1 LRDYG
6 AVEVALPGVAGE
18 AAAARQILAGED
30 SGRGWFRSLLPF
42 LGPAFVAS
50 IAYVDPGNFATNV
63 QAGAQFGYKLLWVVV
78 LANLVAMLLQSL
90 SAKLG
95 IATGMNLAE
104 VCREYLPTWAMVGT
118 FIAAEVVA
126 VATDLAE
133 FLGAAVGFYLLLGV
147 PLWIGGL
154 LTAAATFGI
163 LALQR
168 FGFRPIEAVIGSAVA
183 VILTAYLFETALA
196 RPEWGQVGFHAVV
209 PQIGSDSILLAVGIL
224 GATVM
229 PHVVFLH
236 SALTQNRIVPRS
248 EREARRLFR
257 YEAADVIIAMT
268 IAGLI
273 NLSMIFMAASTFFA
287 TGHHTVGSLQQA
299 EQTLRP
305 LLGPA
310 SGIAFAIALLA
321 SGLSS
326 SSVGT
331 MAGQVIFQGFLRRK
345 VSVWLLRL
353 FTMLPALLVIALGFD
368 PTHTLVISQVVL
380 SFGLP
385 FAVVPL
391 VIFTSD
397 PRIMGSL
404 VNRTPTKIAAWG
416 VTGVVVSLNL
426 LLIAQT
432 FGLRF

>member
-1 LRDYG
+1 
-6 AVEVALPGVAGE
+6 
-18 AAAARQILAGED
+18 
-30 SGRGWFRSLLPF
+30 
-42 LGPAFVAS
+42 
-50 IAYVDPGNFATNV
+50 
-63 QAGAQFGYKLLWVVV
+63 V

-104 VCREYLPTWAMVGT
+104 ICREYLPTWAMIGT
-118 FIAAEVVA
+118 FLAAEV

-147 PLWIGGL
+147 PLWTGGL

-196 RPEWGQVGFHAVV
+196 RPDWGQVGFHAVV

-273 NLSMIFMAASTFFA
+273 N
-287 TGHHTVGSLQQA
+287 HTVGSLQQA

-368 PTHTLVISQVVL
+368 PTQTLVISQVVL

-404 VNRTPTKIAAWG
+404 VNRTPTKIAAWD
-416 VTGVVVSLNL
+416 VTGVVVALNL
-426 LLIAQT
+426 LLVAQT
-432 FGLRF
+432 FGFRF

>member
-6 AVEVALPGVAGE
+6 VEVALPGVAGE
-18 AAAARQILAGED
+18 AAAARRILAGED
-30 SGRGWFRSLLPF
+30 TGRGWFRSLLPF

-50 IAYVDPGNFATNV
+50 IAYVDPGNFATNI
-63 QAGAQFGYKLLWVVV
+63 QAGAQFGYQLLWVVV
-78 LANLVAMLLQSL
+78 LANVVAMLLQGL

-104 VCREYLPTWAMVGT
+104 ICRERLPTWAWIST
-118 FIAAEVVA
+118 FVVAEVVA
-126 VATDLAE
+126 IATDLAE

-168 FGFRPIEAVIGSAVA
+168 FGFRPVEAVIGSAVA
-183 VILTAYLFETALA
+183 VILTAYLFETFLSH
-196 RPEWGQVGFHAVV
+196 PDWGQVGYHAVV
-209 PQIGSDSILLAVGIL
+209 PQLGSGSILLAVGIL

-248 EREARRLFR
+248 QKEARRLFH

-268 IAGLI
+268 IAGMI
-273 NLSMIFMAASTFFA
+273 NLAMIFMAAATFYA
-287 TGHHTVGSLQQA
+287 NGRHEVGSLQQA

-305 LLGPA
+305 LLGHA
-310 SGIAFAIALLA
+310 SSIAFAVALLA

-331 MAGQVIFQGFLRRK
+331 MAGQVVLQGFLRRRI
-345 VSVWLLRL
+345 SVWLLRG
-353 FTMLPALLVIALGFD
+353 FTMLPALVVIGIGLD
-368 PTHTLVISQVVL
+368 PTSTLVLSQVVL

-397 PRIMGSL
+397 RSIMGDL
-404 VNRTPTKIAAWG
+404 VNRTHTKVAAWG
-416 VTGVVVSLNL
+416 VTAIVVGLNL

-432 FGLRF
+432 LGLKF

>member
-1 LRDYG
+1 MRDYG
-6 AVEVALPGVAGE
+6 AAGLTLPGLEGE
-18 AAAARQILAGED
+18 AEAARSILAGED
-30 SGRGWFRSLLPF
+30 HGRGWFRSLLPF

-63 QAGAQFGYKLLWVVV
+63 QAGAQFGYQLLWVVV
-78 LANLVAMLLQSL
+78 LANVIAMLLQSL

-104 VCREYLPTWAMVGT
+104 ICRERMPTWAWILT
-118 FIAAEVVA
+118 FLAAEVVA
-126 VATDLAE
+126 IATDLAE

-154 LTAAATFGI
+154 LTAVATLGI

-168 FGFRPIEAVIGSAVA
+168 FGFRPVEAVIGSAVA
-183 VILTAYLFETALA
+183 VILTAYLFETVIAK
-196 RPEWGQVGFHAVV
+196 PDWGQVAYHAVV
-209 PQIGSDSILLAVGIL
+209 PEIGSGSILLAVGIL

-236 SALTQNRIVPRS
+236 SALTQNRIIPRS
-248 EREARRLFR
+248 EKEAKRLFR

-268 IAGLI
+268 IAGVI

-287 TGHHTVGSLQQA
+287 TGHHEVGSLQQA

-305 LLGPA
+305 LLGRG
-310 SGIAFAIALLA
+310 SSIAFAVALLA

-331 MAGQVIFQGFLRRK
+331 MAGQVVIQGFLRRPI
-345 VSVWLLRL
+345 SVWLLRL
-353 FTMLPALLVIALGFD
+353 FTMLPALFVIAIGLD
-368 PTHTLVISQVVL
+368 PTRTLVISQVVL
-380 SFGLP
+380 SLCLP

-397 PRIMGSL
+397 PRVMGSL
-404 VNRTPTKIAAWG
+404 VNRTSTKVAAWG
-416 VTGVVVSLNL
+416 VTTIVVGLNL

-432 FGLRF
+432 LGFRF

>member
-1 LRDYG
+1 MRDYG
-6 AVEVALPGVAGE
+6 AVGIALPGVAGE
-18 AAAARQILAGED
+18 AEAARQILAGED
-30 SGRGWFRSLLPF
+30 TGRGWFRSLLPF

-104 VCREYLPTWAMVGT
+104 ICREYLPTWAMIGT
-118 FIAAEVVA
+118 FLAAEVVA

-147 PLWIGGL
+147 PLWAGGL

-196 RPEWGQVGFHAVV
+196 RPDWGQVGFHAVV
-209 PQIGSDSILLAVGIL
+209 PQLGSDSILLAVGIL

-229 PHVVFLH
+229 
-236 SALTQNRIVPRS
+236 
-248 EREARRLFR
+248 REARRLFR

-273 NLSMIFMAASTFFA
+273 NLSMIFMAASTFFT
-287 TGHHTVGSLQQA
+287 TGNHTVGSLQQA

-310 SGIAFAIALLA
+310 SGVAFAIALLA

-368 PTHTLVISQVVL
+368 PTQTLVISQVVL

-416 VTGVVVSLNL
+416 VTGVVVALNL
-426 LLIAQT
+426 LLVAQT
-432 FGLRF
+432 FGFRF

>member
-1 LRDYG
+1 MRDYG
-6 AVEVALPGVAGE
+6 AVGIALPGVAGE
-18 AAAARQILAGED
+18 AEAARQILAGED
-30 SGRGWFRSLLPF
+30 TGRGWFRSLLPF

-104 VCREYLPTWAMVGT
+104 ICREYLPTWAMIGT
-118 FIAAEVVA
+118 FLAAEVVA

-147 PLWIGGL
+147 PLWAGGL

-196 RPEWGQVGFHAVV
+196 RPDWGQVGFHAVV
-209 PQIGSDSILLAVGIL
+209 PQLGSDSILLAVGIL

-229 PHVVFLH
+229 
-236 SALTQNRIVPRS
+236 
-248 EREARRLFR
+248 REARRLFR

-287 TGHHTVGSLQQA
+287 TGNHTVGSLQQA

-310 SGIAFAIALLA
+310 SGVAFAIALLA

-368 PTHTLVISQVVL
+368 PTQTLVISQVVL

-416 VTGVVVSLNL
+416 VTGVVVALNL
-426 LLIAQT
+426 LLVAQT
-432 FGLRF
+432 FGFRF

>member
-6 AVEVALPGVAGE
+6 AVGIALPGVAGE
-18 AAAARQILAGED
+18 AEAARQILAGED
-30 SGRGWFRSLLPF
+30 TGRGWFRSLLPF

-104 VCREYLPTWAMVGT
+104 ICREYLPTWAMIGT
-118 FIAAEVVA
+118 FLAAEVVA

-147 PLWIGGL
+147 PLWAGGL

-196 RPEWGQVGFHAVV
+196 RPDWGQVGFHAVV
-209 PQIGSDSILLAVGIL
+209 PQLGSDSILLAVGIL

-229 PHVVFLH
+229 
-236 SALTQNRIVPRS
+236 
-248 EREARRLFR
+248 REARRLFR

-287 TGHHTVGSLQQA
+287 TGNHTVGSLQQA

-310 SGIAFAIALLA
+310 SGVAFAIALLA

-368 PTHTLVISQVVL
+368 PTQTLVISQVVL

-416 VTGVVVSLNL
+416 VTGVVVALNL
-426 LLIAQT
+426 LLVAQT
-432 FGLRF
+432 FGFRF

>member
-6 AVEVALPGVAGE
+6 AVGIALPGVAGE
-18 AAAARQILAGED
+18 AEAARQILAGED
-30 SGRGWFRSLLPF
+30 TGRGWFRSLLPF

-104 VCREYLPTWAMVGT
+104 ICREYLPTWAMIGT
-118 FIAAEVVA
+118 FLAAEVVA

-147 PLWIGGL
+147 PLWAGGL

-196 RPEWGQVGFHAVV
+196 KPDWSQVGYHAIV
-209 PQIGSDSILLAVGIL
+209 PQLGSNSILLAVGIL

-248 EREARRLFR
+248 EKEAKRLFR
-257 YEAADVIIAMT
+257 YEAADVIIAMS

-287 TGHHTVGSLQQA
+287 GGLHSVGSLQEA
-299 EQTLRP
+299 ERTLRP
-305 LLGPA
+305 LLGDA

-331 MAGQVIFQGFLRRK
+331 MAGQIVLQGFLRRK

-353 FTMLPALLVIALGFD
+353 VTMLPALFVIALGLD
-368 PTHTLVISQVVL
+368 PTQTLVISQVVL

-397 PRIMGSL
+397 RQIMGSL

-416 VTGVVVSLNL
+416 VTAAVVSLNL

>member
-6 AVEVALPGVAGE
+6 AAGLTLPGLEGE
-18 AAAARQILAGED
+18 AEAARSILAGED
-30 SGRGWFRSLLPF
+30 HGRGWFRSLLPF

-63 QAGAQFGYKLLWVVV
+63 QAGAQFGYQLLWVVV
-78 LANLVAMLLQSL
+78 LANIIAMLLQSL

-104 VCREYLPTWAMVGT
+104 ICRERMPTWAWVTT
-118 FIAAEVVA
+118 FLAAEVVA
-126 VATDLAE
+126 IATDLAE

-154 LTAAATFGI
+154 LTAITTLGI

-168 FGFRPIEAVIGSAVA
+168 FGFRPVEAVIGSAVA
-183 VILTAYLFETALA
+183 VILTAYLFETVIAK
-196 RPEWGQVGFHAVV
+196 PDWGQVAYHAVV
-209 PQIGSDSILLAVGIL
+209 PEIGSGSILLAVGIL

-236 SALTQNRIVPRS
+236 SALTQNRIIPRS
-248 EREARRLFR
+248 EKEAKRLFR
-257 YEAADVIIAMT
+257 YEAADVIIAMS

-273 NLSMIFMAASTFFA
+273 NLAMIFMAASTFFT
-287 TGHHTVGSLQQA
+287 TGHHEVGSLQQA

-305 LLGPA
+305 LLGRG
-310 SGIAFAIALLA
+310 SSIAFAVALLA

-331 MAGQVIFQGFLRRK
+331 MAGQVVIQGFLRRPI
-345 VSVWLLRL
+345 SVWLLRL
-353 FTMLPALLVIALGFD
+353 FTMLPALFVIAIGLD
-368 PTHTLVISQVVL
+368 PTRTLVISQVVL
-380 SFGLP
+380 SLCLP

-397 PRIMGSL
+397 PRVMGSL
-404 VNRTPTKIAAWG
+404 VNKTPTKVAAWG
-416 VTGVVVSLNL
+416 VTTIVVGLNL

-432 FGLRF
+432 LGFRF